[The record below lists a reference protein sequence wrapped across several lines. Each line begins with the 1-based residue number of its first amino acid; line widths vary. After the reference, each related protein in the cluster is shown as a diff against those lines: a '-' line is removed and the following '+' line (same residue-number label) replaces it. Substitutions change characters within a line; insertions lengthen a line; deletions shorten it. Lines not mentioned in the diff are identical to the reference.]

1 MCTVSIKVDE
11 DLIREVLPELED
23 TVAIRIWAQMLIDRH
38 IEALIKE
45 YAQQQDIANG
55 LEPDFIYADEADETI
70 DLETMR
76 ENLHQM
82 IREVYAQP

>member
-45 YAQQQDIANG
+45 YAQQQLEKCG
-55 LEPDFIYADEADETI
+55 LSSAVRSYDGHNILVI
-70 DLETMR
+70 NLE
-76 ENLHQM
+76 
-82 IREVYAQP
+82 